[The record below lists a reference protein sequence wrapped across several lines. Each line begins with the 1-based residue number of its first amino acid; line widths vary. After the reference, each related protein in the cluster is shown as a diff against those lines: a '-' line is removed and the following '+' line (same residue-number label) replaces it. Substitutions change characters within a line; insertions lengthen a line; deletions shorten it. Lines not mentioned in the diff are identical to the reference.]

1 MMIKNIINKLIE
13 INLVK
18 KLIELARPNF
28 IILYYHRVIEDKD
41 FDYDMGP
48 NIHLCVKKSE
58 FEVQMAYIAHNYDL
72 ISIDDLY
79 KNNFKCEKFSVAV
92 TFDDGYKDNLE
103 VAYPILKKYNIP
115 STIYIVSRNIIS
127 KPWAWWIELWNFLSK
142 NKSFK
147 NEDKL
152 INIEKINDKKKYYFN
167 LKNKIKKL
175 NYTEQISFFNKLTS
189 SITRENHDDIYLNLD
204 DLKKIKNKKL
214 ITLGCHTHDH
224 LCFSYLE
231 KNEIEKQINMC
242 KEIIEQKVN
251 IPVEHFAY
259 PYGSKEDLNF
269 FEHEI
274 LEKLRFKTAVTT
286 IESSQKIYKSFYLPR
301 VSIGPFI
308 SIKDFKRKLTGF
320 DIMIKKIIN
329 TFK

>member
-1 MMIKNIINKLIE
+1 MIKNIINKLIE

-41 FDYDMGP
+41 FEYDMGP

-58 FEVQMAYIAHNYDL
+58 FELQMAYIAHNYDL
-72 ISIDDLY
+72 ISLDDLY

-147 NEDKL
+147 NDDKL
-152 INIEKINDKKKYYFN
+152 INIEKINDKKKYFFN
-167 LKNKIKKL
+167 LKKKIKKL
-175 NYTEQISFFNKLTS
+175 NYAEQISFFNKLTS
-189 SITRENHDDIYLNLD
+189 TITRENHDDIYLNLD

-231 KNEIEKQINMC
+231 KKEIEKQINMC
-242 KEIIEQKVN
+242 KEIIEQKLN

-286 IESSQKIYKSFYLPR
+286 IESFQKIYKSFYLPR